1 MEEKNVGRITK
12 GSFSLLKPVLLQ
24 ETPSPDLPLL
34 RKGRKEVKLISDE
47 LGRENAQTR
56 KSLYIFGYHIITEP
70 KYFQFLTQCQQYLKK
85 EKRRE
90 S

>member
-12 GSFSLLKPVLLQ
+12 GPFSLLKPVLLQ
-24 ETPSPDLPLL
+24 ETPSPDLPPLK
-34 RKGRKEVKLISDE
+34 RRRKEAKLISE
-47 LGRENAQTR
+47 ESGRENTQTR
-56 KSLYIFGYHIITEP
+56 KSLYIFGYHIITGQ
-70 KYFQFLTQCQQYLKK
+70 KYFKLLTQCQQYLKK